1 MPELPRP
8 TAARLQRP
16 SWRDVRLVVGVV
28 LVLLAV
34 TLGAV
39 VVAAADDTTPVYAVT
54 AGLVPG
60 QVVTQ
65 QDVRRVDVRLGA
77 DLGAY
82 VAADHDLGADV
93 FALREVRSGE
103 LLPASAL
110 GTRAEV
116 RVKPVTMP
124 VDGSSVRTLVT
135 GSIVDVWVNARDA
148 RSTTERYGRPLSAWA
163 VRACAPPRFPRAALR
178 APQRTP
184 RPLAPAD
191 LDAIMV
197 HGAAARAGIHRG
209 RLPHPSQ
216 AN

>member
-65 QDVRRVDVRLGA
+65 QDVRRVDVRLG
-77 DLGAY
+77 DRPGR
-82 VAADHDLGADV
+82 
-93 FALREVRSGE
+93 LRRGRPRPRCRR
-103 LLPASAL
+103 LRPAGGAL
-110 GTRAEV
+110 G
-116 RVKPVTMP
+116 
-124 VDGSSVRTLVT
+124 
-135 GSIVDVWVNARDA
+135 
-148 RSTTERYGRPLSAWA
+148 
-163 VRACAPPRFPRAALR
+163 
-178 APQRTP
+178 
-184 RPLAPAD
+184 
-191 LDAIMV
+191 
-197 HGAAARAGIHRG
+197 
-209 RLPHPSQ
+209 
-216 AN
+216 

>member
-54 AGLVPG
+54 AGQVPG

-82 VAADHDLGADV
+82 VAAARV
-93 FALREVRSGE
+93 RCCAPRRSARVPRSG
-103 LLPASAL
+103 
-110 GTRAEV
+110 
-116 RVKPVTMP
+116 
-124 VDGSSVRTLVT
+124 SSR
-135 GSIVDVWVNARDA
+135 
-148 RSTTERYGRPLSAWA
+148 
-163 VRACAPPRFPRAALR
+163 
-178 APQRTP
+178 
-184 RPLAPAD
+184 
-191 LDAIMV
+191 
-197 HGAAARAGIHRG
+197 
-209 RLPHPSQ
+209 
-216 AN
+216 